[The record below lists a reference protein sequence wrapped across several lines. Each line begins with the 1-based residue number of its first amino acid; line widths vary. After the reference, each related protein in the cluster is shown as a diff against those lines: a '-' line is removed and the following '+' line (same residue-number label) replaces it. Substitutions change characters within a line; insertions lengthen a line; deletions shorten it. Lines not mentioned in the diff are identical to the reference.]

1 MRRDLLIC
9 AALAVATLLVYG
21 QTFDFEFVNWDDVKF
36 LSGNPHLRAGLGI
49 ETLRWAFASGETG
62 SWQPITWISHL
73 IDRELFGFRAGGHH
87 ATSVLLHVVNGL
99 LVFALFWFG
108 GVLPLLG
115 AADRAEERVAMAEQ
129 RLEVMKR
136 LRREYDEVSQ
146 RLTSVEERI
155 RKGGRGN
162 LRTNLERLAKQANV
176 KIESME
182 PQASPSDDTY
192 REAKVEV
199 TLKQV
204 GLNESVRYLHEIES
218 AEEVLSVKALRMRSR
233 SDAKAQPGSNLL
245 DVTFT
250 VSSFQPN

>member
-1 MRRDLLIC
+1 MKQLLQRLQ
-9 AALAVATLLVYG
+9 AAFAGLQPRERLLVS
-21 QTFDFEFVNWDDVKF
+21 TV
-36 LSGNPHLRAGLGI
+36 A
-49 ETLRWAFASGETG
+49 
-62 SWQPITWISHL
+62 
-73 IDRELFGFRAGGHH
+73 
-87 ATSVLLHVVNGL
+87 GL
-99 LVFALFWFG
+99 LVFAIFWFG

-136 LRREYDEVSQ
+136 LRREYDDVSQ
-146 RLTSVEERI
+146 RLASVEERI

-182 PQASPSDDTY
+182 PQASPSDETY

-233 SDAKAQPGSNLL
+233 TDGKAAPGSNLL